1 MVVDDW
7 VVAEVLVQA
16 VLECIHRWCINYFLR
31 KFIPPVDDSLREEIV
46 AIVGPCIR
54 FPDFLAMASSPVGF
68 RQWKKAGVYVISV
81 TDILEDIYQITSQS
95 SI

>member
-1 MVVDDW
+1 MHSQMVHQLLPQKVHSTSRRL
-7 VVAEVLVQA
+7 A
-16 VLECIHRWCINYFLR
+16 
-31 KFIPPVDDSLREEIV
+31 REEIV

-95 SI
+95 SIY